1 MGIPGRFASCLARFG
16 AALVVTTLV
25 AMGSGAYAQD
35 LEPKAYANAPV
46 GLNFLIAGYAYSS
59 GGVATGPALPV
70 VVLDGTPC
78 LLDWER
84 VVKN

>member
-25 AMGSGAYAQD
+25 AS
-35 LEPKAYANAPV
+35 
-46 GLNFLIAGYAYSS
+46 
-59 GGVATGPALPV
+59 GVATDLSLPV
-70 VVLDGTPC
+70 VVIDGTPC
-78 LLDWER
+78 LLDWEY

>member
-1 MGIPGRFASCLARFG
+1 MGIPGHFASCLARFG

-35 LEPKAYANAPV
+35 LEPRAYANAPV

-59 GGVATGPALPV
+59 GGVATDPRATSSC
-70 VVLDGTPC
+70 D
-78 LLDWER
+78 
-84 VVKN
+84 